1 MLHHEAFT
9 ALLLPGVT
17 TCFILPCNRLTS
29 SLRGCPHYA
38 NESDMDACA
47 IDRSSMLRNQEE
59 AGKQMKMASTQKYS
73 VSAARLKLVVFDG
86 AIG

>member
-1 MLHHEAFT
+1 
-9 ALLLPGVT
+9 
-17 TCFILPCNRLTS
+17 
-29 SLRGCPHYA
+29 
-38 NESDMDACA
+38 MDACA